1 MQKVDLSK
9 LKQAIIEQKTRPVPM
24 CIILQEEYTP
34 RDYLAQRYRMTIR
47 RGPNGGGP
55 IVADRWDILSPIMA
69 VTDAMRAFGIPASQ
83 VIIRLPE

>member
-9 LKQAIIEQKTRPVPM
+9 LKQAITKQETQPGPM

-34 RDYLAQRYRMTIR
+34 RDYLAQRYRITIR
-47 RGPNGGGP
+47 RGSKGGGRV
-55 IVADRWDILSPIMA
+55 VADQGGILGPIMA
-69 VTDAMRAFGIPASQ
+69 VTNAMKAFGIPASR